1 MVRSVLAVGILV
13 FGVFNQLVVG
23 QQKTPPSELVQYVR
37 DARKAG
43 LQDGEIKQ
51 NATKAGWNA
60 DDVNDAIASASASPK
75 HAEGQPGGAADPA
88 ASPATPPQPVI
99 TGTATAVKDKP
110 ENSTT
115 QAAPSEPPASAAE
128 APAAKDR
135 PAATTSPS
143 PEKPAAAAGGEKTLS
158 VAGRGVSDDYQ
169 IGAGDV
175 LHISVWK
182 DPDVSVP
189 VAPVRSDGKISMPLI
204 KEVPVVGLTPA
215 QAEKLIAEQ
224 LSKFKDIAVAD
235 VTVGVTQIN
244 SKKIYL
250 IGGVKREGPMNF
262 TYRMTVMQ
270 AISEAGGLTD
280 YAKRKKIYVLRDEN
294 GRQFRLP
301 FNYDAVLKG
310 EHMELNI
317 LLMPGDT
324 LVVPH

>member
-1 MVRSVLAVGILV
+1 MVRSVLLVGILV
-13 FGVFNQLVVG
+13 SGVVNQLAVG
-23 QQKTPPSELVQYVR
+23 QKTPPGELVQYVR

-43 LQDGEIKQ
+43 LDDGKIKQ
-51 NATKAGWNA
+51 NATKAGWNTA
-60 DDVNDAIASASASPK
+60 DISDAIAGASASLK
-75 HAEGQPGGAADPA
+75 RADGQPLGATDSAAPSGTPSQPA
-88 ASPATPPQPVI
+88 AAEAA
-99 TGTATAVKDKP
+99 TATKDKP
-110 ENSTT
+110 ESATAT
-115 QAAPSEPPASAAE
+115 PVSEHP
-128 APAAKDR
+128 APAADAS
-135 PAATTSPS
+135 PAKET
-143 PEKPAAAAGGEKTLS
+143 PAAAATPGPEKSPATTDG
-158 VAGRGVSDDYQ
+158 AGKLPPATRGVSDDYQ

-175 LHISVWK
+175 LRISVWK
-182 DPDVSVP
+182 DVDVSVP

-204 KEVPVVGLTPA
+204 KEVSVVGLTPT
-215 QAEKLIAEQ
+215 QAEKVIADQ
-224 LSKFKDIAVAD
+224 LAKFKDIGLAD

-294 GRQFRLP
+294 GRQFKLP